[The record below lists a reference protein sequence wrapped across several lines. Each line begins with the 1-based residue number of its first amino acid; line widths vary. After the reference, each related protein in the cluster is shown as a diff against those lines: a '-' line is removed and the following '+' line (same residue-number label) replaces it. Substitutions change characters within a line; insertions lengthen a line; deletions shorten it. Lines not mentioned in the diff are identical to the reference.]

1 MMGKKVVLIIL
12 ILLALA
18 ATGLSMLSLMNEQ
31 QSIGIIGGAD
41 GPTTIIVSTM
51 VTENPNGSIV
61 LYAVTAVLLV
71 TATVVYLIY
80 RSRNRRD

>member
-1 MMGKKVVLIIL
+1 MGKKVILIIL

-18 ATGLSMLSLMNEQ
+18 ATGMTVLSLMNEQ

-41 GPTTIIVSTM
+41 GPTTILVSTV
-51 VTENPNGSIV
+51 VTENPNSSV
-61 LYAVTAVLLV
+61 ALYAVTAALLV
-71 TATVVYLIY
+71 AATVAYLIY